1 MNALNSDKSPES
13 LPMPAKVTLT
23 IIEGSLKGQK
33 VEFDSRTTCILGR
46 HYDCKPQ
53 LPSDGAHSIVSR
65 YHCLLDINPPQIRI
79 RDFGSKNGTFV
90 NSNNIGQRPSD
101 ATPEDARQM
110 QFPERD
116 LQDGDEIRLGNT
128 VFRVSIEAAGEPDI
142 GSAPTVVAI
151 PPPAASLKPS
161 PRTSHLPAIE
171 GYTTLKELGRGGR
184 GAVYL
189 ARNNQTGEEVALK
202 LMLPQIAANPRDVAW
217 FLREVEN
224 TKALNHPHVVQ
235 LKESGYWDGIFYFT
249 LEYCAGGN
257 VIDLMR
263 ERGGKLPAGVAVP
276 IILQVLDGLA
286 YAHTADIP
294 YFKLKDGSFGWGKGL
309 VHRDIK
315 SDNIFLTTDGNSII
329 AKIGDY
335 GLAKAFDLAGFS
347 SLTMSGTKAGTP
359 GFMPRQ
365 QVLNFKYVTPEVDI
379 WATAATLYYMI
390 TGTYPRDFAGKDPF
404 LAVLEDKPVPVRVR
418 DASIPP
424 KLAELLDLALTDSPE
439 IYFKNAAAFKQALSS
454 VL

>member
-1 MNALNSDKSPES
+1 
-13 LPMPAKVTLT
+13 MPAKVTLT
-23 IIEGSLKGQK
+23 IIAGSLKGQK
-33 VEFDSRTTCILGR
+33 VEFDSRTTCIIGR

-53 LPSDGAHSIVSR
+53 LPNDEAHSIVSR

-90 NSNNIGQRPSD
+90 NSNKIGQRPSH
-101 ATPEDARQM
+101 ATPEEARNM
-110 QFPERD
+110 QFPECD
-116 LQDGDEIRLGNT
+116 LQDCDEIRLGNT
-128 VFRVSIEAAGEPDI
+128 VFRVSIEVAGAPDI
-142 GSAPTVVAI
+142 GSDKTAVAI
-151 PPPAASLKPS
+151 APPAAALKPS
-161 PRTSHLPAIE
+161 LQTSHLPAIE

-224 TKALNHPHVVQ
+224 TKALTHPHVVGI
-235 LKESGYWDGIFYFT
+235 KESGYCEGIFYFT

-257 VIDLMR
+257 AVHLMQQ
-263 ERGGKLPAGVAVP
+263 RGGKLPAGVAVP

-294 YFKLKDGSFGWGKGL
+294 YVKLKDGSFCWGQGL
-309 VHRDIK
+309 VHRDLK
-315 SDNIFLTTDGNSII
+315 PENIFLSTAGNSII

-365 QVLNFKYVTPEVDI
+365 QVLNFKYVKPEVDI

-404 LAVLEDKPVPVRVR
+404 LAVLDDKPVPVRVR
-418 DASIPP
+418 DASIPQ
-424 KLAELLDLALTDSPE
+424 KLAEVIDLALIDSPA
-439 IYFKNAAAFKQALSS
+439 IYFKNAADFKQALSS
-454 VL
+454 AL

>member
-1 MNALNSDKSPES
+1 
-13 LPMPAKVTLT
+13 MPAKVTLT
-23 IIEGSLKGQK
+23 IIQGTLKGQK

-46 HYDCKPQ
+46 NYDCKPQ
-53 LPSDGAHSIVSR
+53 LPNDEAHSIVSR

-79 RDFGSKNGTFV
+79 RDLGSKNGTFV
-90 NSNNIGQRPSD
+90 NSNNIGQRPSE
-101 ATPEDARQM
+101 ATPEDARNM

-116 LQDGDEIRLGNT
+116 LEDGDEIRLGNT
-128 VFRVSIEAAGEPDI
+128 IFRVIIETAGSPDI
-142 GSAPTVVAI
+142 GSDTTNVVAI
-151 PPPAASLKPS
+151 PPPAASLKPL

-202 LMLPQIAANPRDVAW
+202 LMLPQIATNPRDVDW

-224 TKALNHPHVVQ
+224 TKALTHPHVVG
-235 LKESGYWDGIFYFT
+235 LKESGEWDNIFYFT

-263 ERGGKLPAGVAVP
+263 QRGGKLPVSEAVP
-276 IILQVLDGLA
+276 LILQVLDGLA

-294 YFKLKDGSFGWGKGL
+294 YVKLKDGSFGWGQGL
-309 VHRDIK
+309 VHRDMK
-315 SDNIFLTTDGNSII
+315 PENIFLSTAGNSIT

-347 SLTMSGTKAGTP
+347 NLTMSGTKAGTP

-379 WATAATLYYMI
+379 WATAATLYYML
-390 TGTYPRDFAGKDPF
+390 TGSYPRDFVGKDPF
-404 LAVLEDKPVPVRVR
+404 LVVLEDKPVPVRVR

-424 KLAELLDLALTDSPE
+424 KLAELIDLALTDNPE
-439 IYFKNAAAFKQALSS
+439 IYFKKAVAFKQALSS

>member
-1 MNALNSDKSPES
+1 
-13 LPMPAKVTLT
+13 MPAKVTLT
-23 IIEGSLKGQK
+23 IIAGSLKGQK
-33 VEFDSRTTCILGR
+33 VEFDSRTTCIIGR

-53 LPSDGAHSIVSR
+53 LPSDVAHSIVSR

-79 RDFGSKNGTFV
+79 RDLGSKNGTFV
-90 NSNNIGQRPSD
+90 NSNKIGQRPSNS
-101 ATPEDARQM
+101 TPEEARQM
-110 QFPERD
+110 QFPECD

-128 VFRVSIEAAGEPDI
+128 VFRVSIEVVGEPDI
-142 GSAPTVVAI
+142 GSEKTAVAI
-151 PPPAASLKPS
+151 APPAGGLKPS
-161 PRTSHLPAIE
+161 LQTSHLPTIE

-189 ARNNQTGEEVALK
+189 ARNNQTGEEIALK
-202 LMLPQIAANPRDVAW
+202 LMLPQVATNPRDVAW

-224 TKALNHPHVVQ
+224 TKALNHPHVIG
-235 LKESGYWDGIFYFT
+235 LKESGYCDGIFYFT

-263 ERGGKLPAGVAVP
+263 QRGGKLPVSEAVP

-294 YFKLKDGSFGWGKGL
+294 YVKLKDGSFGWGQGL
-309 VHRDIK
+309 VHRDLK
-315 SDNIFLTTDGNSII
+315 PDNIFLSTAGNSII

-347 SLTMSGTKAGTP
+347 NLTMSGTKAGTP

-365 QVLNFKYVTPEVDI
+365 QVLNFKYVKPEVDI
-379 WATAATLYYMI
+379 WAAAATLYYML

-404 LAVLEDKPVPVRVR
+404 LAVLDDKPVPVRVR
-418 DASIPP
+418 DASIPQN
-424 KLAELLDLALTDSPE
+424 LAEVIDLALIDSPA
-439 IYFKNAAAFKQALSS
+439 IYFKNAADFKQALSS
-454 VL
+454 AL